1 MAKIIWTP
9 EEKAKRK
16 EEIAKR
22 KEKRKEQQ
30 RKERRLMTSWLRPKK
45 LDACYEILNVPLGPN
60 RRPLDA
66 TEVKRYFY
74 KIVRE
79 CTGSTYEHNW
89 FMNTR

>member
-1 MAKIIWTP
+1 MTKIIWTP
-9 EEKAKRK
+9 

-66 TEVKRYFY
+66 TAVKRCFY
-74 KIVRE
+74 KITV
-79 CTGSTYEHNW
+79 
-89 FMNTR
+89 